1 MVVAGVLKGTC
12 PALPMERQW
21 YLRGSVTLYA
31 GGVQMGK
38 VLCCASLWQY
48 GASPPG
54 NAGAFSRGR
63 PARGECTC
71 EATQSGQTQKAP
83 LFRDGHAAAGTPI
96 TPGAC
101 IPIGMKKSCPVCSPR
116 GAGLAESLMI
126 SEST

>member
-1 MVVAGVLKGTC
+1 MAC
-12 PALPMERQW
+12 SALPMERQW

-31 GGVQMGK
+31 GGVQTGA
-38 VLCCASLWQY
+38 VLCCCASLWQY
-48 GASPPG
+48 GASAPG
-54 NAGAFSRGR
+54 NPGAFRRGR

-71 EATQSGQTQKAP
+71 EATHSGHTQKAP

-101 IPIGMKKSCPVCSPR
+101 IPMGMKKSCAVCSPR
-116 GAGLAESLMI
+116 GAGRAESLMM